1 MSNKRPLSGQ
11 EPKEE
16 EKEHGGGGSACA
28 KDGKRVCVETK
39 PEESKGGS
47 EEGNCT
53 EHVLAS
59 LPGEQEMVIQVAE
72 FCEKAKTMFTG
83 VKDLLGTPQHAL
95 RSHTRARILL
105 ARPST
110 PESEKSILS
119 EGLNLFTGELLG
131 NFIEHLQR
139 IVESKSVETRWR
151 LTKQL
156 VEEYTLIEKAFSGFF
171 EILERTFG
179 TEGGV
184 EVKTAFVEAATD
196 KQE

>member
-16 EKEHGGGGSACA
+16 EEEHGGGGSACA

-39 PEESKGGS
+39 PEEAKGGS
-47 EEGNCT
+47 EEGNGT

-59 LPGEQEMVIQVAE
+59 LPEKQEMVIQIAE
-72 FCEKAKTMFTG
+72 FCEEAKTMFTG
-83 VKDLLGTPQHAL
+83 VKALLGSPQHAL

-105 ARPST
+105 ARSST
-110 PESEKSILS
+110 SESDKRILS
-119 EGLNLFTGELLG
+119 EGLDLFTGELLG
-131 NFIEHLQR
+131 KFTEHLQR
-139 IVESKSVETRWR
+139 IVESKNVETRWR

-156 VEEYTLIEKAFSGFF
+156 VEEYTLIEKTFSGFF